1 MYKKFINA
9 SLLASSLL
17 MVTPV
22 LAQSVKQPTKPK
34 VDIACVGKA
43 VDVRET
49 ALGLAFSTFASA
61 QSAALSARQ
70 SGLHTAWAMT
80 DGKARNAAIQTAW
93 QAYRSAHKS
102 AVTAHQEADKSAQSR
117 FKNVAKDCKGGDAV
131 ATSAPAD
138 SSLSVK

>member
-1 MYKKFINA
+1 MYKKFISA
-9 SLLASSLL
+9 SFLASSLL

-22 LAQSVKQPTKPK
+22 LAQPVKQPAKPK
-34 VDIACVGKA
+34 IDIACVAAA
-43 VDVRET
+43 VDMRE
-49 ALGLAFSTFASA
+49 ASLGSAFATFASA
-61 QSAALSARQ
+61 QSAALSARLNA
-70 SGLHTAWAMT
+70 LHTAWRMT

-102 AVTAHQEADKSAQSR
+102 AVTAHQESDKSAQSR
-117 FKNVAKDCKGGDAV
+117 FKNVAKDCKGGDGV